1 MAGSTGDLPTHQ
13 FRQRVDSPIM
23 IVYHVIMTKSHDTSG
38 NRVREPVQ
46 VYLDGLQRRRLERM
60 AGQLGLTK
68 SDVVRRGLEALE
80 RQLADPADHPA
91 LRIIGIAVAE
101 SAADAGYDV
110 AREHDRYLAESE
122 EESWKPAKRRK
133 RAR

>member
-1 MAGSTGDLPTHQ
+1 
-13 FRQRVDSPIM
+13 
-23 IVYHVIMTKSHDTSG
+23 MTKNHDRN

-46 VYLDGLQRRRLERM
+46 VYLDRLQRRRLERM

-68 SDVVRRGLEALE
+68 SDVLRHGLEALE

-91 LRIIGIAVAE
+91 LRIVGIAEAETVAHP
-101 SAADAGYDV
+101 GYDV

-122 EESWKPAKRRK
+122 EESWKPVRRRK
-133 RAR
+133 RAG